1 MSAEGRK
8 LLGRLDL
15 PRNEEAA
22 RSRMDELVAAAR
34 GKEQLDQ
41 EISGLRHQETELR
54 DLKAALTKAGIEAT
68 PVAVAT
74 FAAAAKA
81 TEEHLA
87 IARGVVER
95 LDGELVA
102 TKTTAEKAGAEA
114 AQVLEKTKQEACDAL
129 TAKQAELDKAQ
140 ADAKAAFDAV
150 QSELVATKTALA
162 DTQAALITARE
173 HIETLR
179 GTNLRVADLAVELG
193 RQRDVLVHGIDEE
206 KSELTTTLLSMPEG
220 LPSWV
225 EEETAD
231 TEEAEEPAATEA
243 PAAEAAPAPA
253 AALTV

>member
-1 MSAEGRK
+1 
-8 LLGRLDL
+8 
-15 PRNEEAA
+15 
-22 RSRMDELVAAAR
+22 MDELRSAAGEKAR
-34 GKEQLDQ
+34 LDQ
-41 EISGLRHQETELR
+41 VVFGLQHQEAELR

-68 PVAVAT
+68 PAAVAT

-81 TEEHLA
+81 TEEQLA
-87 IARGVVER
+87 TARGVVER

-102 TKTTAEKAGAEA
+102 TKTAAEKAGAEA
-114 AQVLEKTKQEACDAL
+114 AQVLERTRQEACAAL

-140 ADAKAAFDAV
+140 ADAKAALDAV
-150 QSELVATKTALA
+150 QSELAATKTALA
-162 DTQAALITARE
+162 DTQAALATAKE

-179 GTNLRVADLAVELG
+179 GTNLRLADLAVELG
-193 RQRDVLVHGIDEE
+193 RQRDVLLHGTDEE
-206 KSELTTTLLSMPEG
+206 KAELTATLLSMPEG

-253 AALTV
+253 AAPTA